1 MTSCCVVTLCGIHT
15 SLESMNKQEDE
26 KLPKTSE
33 QPAFD
38 SKRGQN
44 LMIWIGSNCVYLHPA
59 STFSPAAFQTQN
71 FTNWQTYKDVHG
83 CFCFFLPS
91 TDVSLSTCL
100 LCHMVSKLLGNIF
113 LQDFPGIS
121 FTGAIHW
128 EASFLISCALNSYI
142 SLSHSS

>member
-1 MTSCCVVTLCGIHT
+1 MSHLVQFFKQMASFCAVTLCGTHT

-44 LMIWIGSNCVYLHPA
+44 LMIWTGSNCVYLHPV

-71 FTNWQTYKDVHG
+71 FTN
-83 CFCFFLPS
+83 
-91 TDVSLSTCL
+91 
-100 LCHMVSKLLGNIF
+100 
-113 LQDFPGIS
+113 
-121 FTGAIHW
+121 
-128 EASFLISCALNSYI
+128 
-142 SLSHSS
+142 